1 MVENLSRAFSDKG
14 VHVELIHVEGP
25 VAPEAR
31 NLNPQS
37 IAEVAWGFFERGEGL
52 RVHVKE

>member
-1 MVENLSRAFSDKG
+1 MVESLSRAYSDKG
-14 VHVELIHVEGP
+14 VHVELIHVEGL
-25 VAPEAR
+25 VAPEAK

-52 RVHVKE
+52 RVHTKK